1 MPQTSKHIL
10 EKETDSLSLDE
21 IRHTT
26 RNTDFI
32 DQYFLFYFRKHS
44 QFKLTIALVYSMNL
58 FFLQF

>member
-1 MPQTSKHIL
+1 MPQTSKRIL

-32 DQYFLFYFRKHS
+32 DQYFFILGS
-44 QFKLTIALVYSMNL
+44 TVNSS
-58 FFLQF
+58 